1 MAAPGPDVTL
11 ERQPTVPALFSE
23 VVFHIVESQTLPHE
37 TAREVCI
44 SDFLF

>member
-1 MAAPGPDVTL
+1 MMAAPGPDVTL
-11 ERQPTVPALFSE
+11 EQPTAPALFSE